1 MDAGSIVVYVLRL
14 AVPLSILRYPL
25 GGVLASIILDSL
37 DQDLVYVIS
46 GDGVLLG
53 GSLVNYQLIDKLL
66 DIYYLSFAFFVS
78 LKWPDSLPQKV
89 SLTLFSL
96 RVFGV
101 VLFEL
106 TQARVLLFV
115 APNVF
120 ELFYLYYTIC
130 RKWFPRGVP
139 TSRAGLA
146 IVLLATGIPKLGQ
159 EYLQHVK
166 DSHTT
171 DIVDFLT
178 PLHPLSPSAWQW
190 VRDYCIRSRAC

>member
-46 GDGVLLG
+46 GDGILLG
-53 GSLVNYQLIDKLL
+53 GSLANYQLIDKLL
-66 DIYYLSFAFFVS
+66 DVYYLSFAFFMS
-78 LKWPDSLPQKV
+78 LRWPDTLPKQASLI
-89 SLTLFSL
+89 LFSL

-101 VLFEL
+101 ILFEL
-106 TQARVLLFV
+106 TRARVLLLV

-120 ELFYLYYTIC
+120 ELFYLYYIIC
-130 RKWFPRGVP
+130 KNWFPRGVP
-139 TSRAGLA
+139 TTRTGLTM
-146 IVLLATGIPKLGQ
+146 VLLATAIPKLGQ

-166 DSHTT
+166 DFHTT
-171 DIVDFLT
+171 DVVDFLT

-190 VRDYCIRSRAC
+190 VRDYCIKSRAC